1 MTKVYSPNNSKKVSV
16 LDLAKQKW
24 SEVYQSMAVHTQ
36 NMLPTKTFEA
46 RRPFESQNDNALGY
60 RLANYR
66 NVNKS
71 DFDLAIDQMIEA
83 CNSMDAETVIGAEL
97 SKYLETYRLF
107 DGYKVVN
114 LYQWTFN
121 FICRYK
127 QTDPNAFVVVLPKHP
142 INLLIPS
149 YEYEI
154 PDFGSV
160 MNKKIETITWL
171 VPHNDI
177 INVSD
182 DEFQFKAG
190 AWIVNDKGSLS
201 TYSFRLTKEAVY
213 LIYPKEVNSEIIYE
227 EILYYNLEPSKL
239 DSYTAYV
246 LGGNSVTVSDI
257 NGEIFQYYLSDL
269 FGAGEVA
276 DILNGQ
282 LSDLQICESRFL
294 YPRHWIIKKDCDN
307 IGCDKDIDGIFKVDG
322 IMCGRCQGHGTYHD
336 TTPLG
341 SHILTDAD
349 RTDSGDIK
357 APEGFITPDTAILQ
371 HGADRVTFY
380 DDLKMRKLGLLA
392 QNMTNQSGESK
403 RYDLMQKTSLIS
415 RVVTDNFRLYDNIL
429 YAHAKYIGDNVT
441 PYTIL
446 PKDMDVK
453 NSDDIKDELSSAKDS
468 DLPYPA
474 IVELTKRYMLAKF
487 GKSNVN
493 KKKVEFLALYD
504 KLFVYGIE
512 DLKSAVALFGND
524 ITNRDKMVHLIGWQL
539 LDEIDNLVELSNE
552 KISVEFEK
560 LLTPFI
566 PITTNTTL
574 IDTTNSLLPE

>member
-1 MTKVYSPNNSKKVSV
+1 MTKVYTVNSSKKVSV
-16 LDLAKQKW
+16 LDLAKRKW
-24 SEVYQSMAVHTQ
+24 SEVYHSMAVHTQ

-46 RRPFESQNDNALGY
+46 RRPFESQHNNALGY

-83 CNSMDAETVIGAEL
+83 CNSMDADTVMGEDL
-97 SKYLETYRLF
+97 LNYLETYRLF

-114 LYQWTFN
+114 LYQWVFN

-127 QTDPNAFVVVLPKHP
+127 QTDPNAFVVVLPSHP
-142 INLLIPS
+142 TTKLIPS

-154 PDFGSV
+154 PNFNNV
-160 MNKKIETITWL
+160 VNKKIQTITWL

-177 INVSD
+177 EFVSD
-182 DEFQFKAG
+182 EEFTFKAG
-190 AWIVNDKGSLS
+190 VWVVNKDEKTA

-213 LIYPKEVNSEIIYE
+213 LIYPEEVNNEIVYKEVF
-227 EILYYNLEPSKL
+227 YYDLEPSKL

-246 LGGNSVTVSDI
+246 LGGNSVTVSD
-257 NGEIFQYYLSDL
+257 NDGEIFQYYLSDL

-322 IMCGRCQGHGTYHD
+322 VMCGRCQGQGTYHD

-349 RTDSGDIK
+349 RTDNGDIK

-429 YAHAKYIGDNVT
+429 YAQAKYIGDTVI

-446 PKDMDVK
+446 PRDMDVK
-453 NSDDIKDELSSAKDS
+453 NSDDIKDELADAKDS

-493 KKKVEFLALYD
+493 KKKVDFLALYD

-524 ITNRDKMVHLIGWQL
+524 ITNRDKMIHLLGWQL
-539 LDEIDNLVELSNE
+539 LDEVDNIVELTNE
-552 KISVEFEK
+552 QIAVQFES

-566 PITTNTTL
+566 PTSTAPTL
-574 IDTTNSLLPE
+574 LDTTASLLP